1 MHGNLCA
8 AWRCQQILRY
18 VRMTKHKDWV
28 FVLLIIAVLCIT
40 SLVWWKW
47 AEWVRL
53 IKKAQTSKYN
63 PCTKLFSDITPDLF
77 HSIHC
82 SIRYSLAVSEK
93 KKDRNLNYYFISEMK
108 AGKKWAENETTWKKH
123 HQILA
128 TKIFASLLNACL
140 C

>member
-1 MHGNLCA
+1 MHGNLHA

-28 FVLLIIAVLCIT
+28 FILLIIAVLCIT

-63 PCTKLFSDITPDLF
+63 PCTKLSSDITPDLF

-93 KKDRNLNYYFISEMK
+93 KGQKLQLLFYFRDESRKKVSRKWDSMK
-108 AGKKWAENETTWKKH
+108 ETWSD
-123 HQILA
+123 L
-128 TKIFASLLNACL
+128 SN
-140 C
+140 